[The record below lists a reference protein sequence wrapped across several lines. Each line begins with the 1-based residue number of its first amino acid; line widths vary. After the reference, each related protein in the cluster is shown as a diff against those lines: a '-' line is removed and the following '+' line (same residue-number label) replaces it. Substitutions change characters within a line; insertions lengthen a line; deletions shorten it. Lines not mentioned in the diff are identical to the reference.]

1 MGPRRSRWVT
11 FLGCLN
17 TLDNCSFSQEDQS
30 MFPVLLFISYCFR
43 RFVKHVSPVSWVV
56 CSCTSQFHVYDDTVL
71 SQFPM
76 GPRRSCWVTFLGCL
90 NTLDNCSF
98 SQEDL
103 SMFPVLLYQ
112 LLFQTVFAKHLVSLV
127 TWGVWS
133 CTSQFHVY
141 DDTILSRFPMRP
153 RRSQWVPF
161 LGCLLLSIT
170 VLFLKKTSRCFQS
183 CFINCCSRQFL
194 LNIWCLSYL
203 ELFARVLPSF
213 MSMMTQFYRG
223 FQWDL
228 VEVNEY
234 PSLDVWTPS
243 ITTFFSQEDQS
254 MFPILLSYQLLF
266 QAFC

>member
-1 MGPRRSRWVT
+1 M
-11 FLGCLN
+11 
-17 TLDNCSFSQEDQS
+17 E
-30 MFPVLLFISYCFR
+30 
-43 RFVKHVSPVSWVV
+43 
-56 CSCTSQFHVYDDTVL
+56 
-71 SQFPM
+71 
-76 GPRRSCWVTFLGCL
+76 PRRSCWVTFLGCL
-90 NTLDNCSF
+90 NTLVNCSF
-98 SQEDL
+98 SQEDQ

-112 LLFQTVFAKHLVSLV
+112 LLFQTVFAKHPVSLV

-141 DDTILSRFPMRP
+141 DDTILSLFLMRP

-161 LGCLLLSIT
+161 LGCLNTLDNYFFLTRRSVKVSNLALWSVT
-170 VLFLKKTSRCFQS
+170 VSGV
-183 CFINCCSRQFL
+183 L
-194 LNIWCLSYL
+194 LNMFLPYL
-203 ELFARVLPSF
+203 ELFARVFPSF

-223 FQWDL
+223 FQWDI

>member
-30 MFPVLLFISYCFR
+30 MFPVLL
-43 RFVKHVSPVSWVV
+43 
-56 CSCTSQFHVYDDTVL
+56 
-71 SQFPM
+71 
-76 GPRRSCWVTFLGCL
+76 
-90 NTLDNCSF
+90 
-98 SQEDL
+98 
-103 SMFPVLLYQ
+103 YQ
-112 LLFQTVFAKHLVSLV
+112 LLFQTVFAKYLVSLV

-161 LGCLLLSIT
+161 LGCLNTLDSFFFLTRRLVDVSNLVFLSAAVPE
-170 VLFLKKTSRCFQS
+170 VLSNMFLP
-183 CFINCCSRQFL
+183 
-194 LNIWCLSYL
+194 YL
-203 ELFARVLPSF
+203 ELFARVFPSF

-243 ITTFFSQEDQS
+243 ITTFFSQGDLS